1 MFAICRSTLVRNHMR
16 LAKPA
21 FVLLTALAL
30 LSLIGNVSSAQAS
43 REPELKGKM
52 VGILGSLITWPNNTA
67 PSRANPLT
75 IGIIGNDPFVDER
88 GVNHLEQKLA
98 GTGAVLLHFADTA
111 AYRKCH
117 ILVVPKSVDVVPALA
132 KTAGSPVLVVTE
144 SPGLAKQ
151 GAAINLVYDIASNK
165 IRLEINPGTAKKADL
180 QINQGLLRSPL
191 VDIVN

>member
-1 MFAICRSTLVRNHMR
+1 M
-16 LAKPA
+16 
-21 FVLLTALAL
+21 
-30 LSLIGNVSSAQAS
+30 
-43 REPELKGKM
+43 
-52 VGILGSLITWPNNTA
+52 
-67 PSRANPLT
+67 
-75 IGIIGNDPFVDER
+75 
-88 GVNHLEQKLA
+88 
-98 GTGAVLLHFADTA
+98 LLHFANTA

-151 GAAINLVYDIASNK
+151 GAAINLVYDVASNK

-191 VDIVN
+191 VAIVN